1 MTFLFAL
8 EYDNQAEWRW
18 AIAHLHPISVVQVT
32 DMKHLIT
39 LILAVLSALLLSG
52 CGAYEFRGTVLEPP
66 NPAPEIPLVDQ
77 FGNEFRLSNY
87 RDKVVLVFFGF
98 THCPDICPT
107 ALGDLKRVM
116 EKLGNDAAKVQV
128 VFVSVDPE
136 RDTPDL
142 MQRYLAAFNPT
153 FLGLNGDRAVLEQVY
168 KNYGVTVIKRELP
181 NSGLGYTID
190 HSGYIYAIDQAG
202 NWRLLWAHGTPVDDI
217 VSDVQAL
224 LRNPPR
230 G

>member
-1 MTFLFAL
+1 
-8 EYDNQAEWRW
+8 
-18 AIAHLHPISVVQVT
+18 
-32 DMKHLIT
+32 MKHLIT

-87 RDKVVLVFFGF
+87 RDKIVLVFFGF

-168 KNYGVTVIKRELP
+168 KSYGVTVIKRELP

>member
-1 MTFLFAL
+1 
-8 EYDNQAEWRW
+8 
-18 AIAHLHPISVVQVT
+18 
-32 DMKHLIT
+32 MKHLIT
-39 LILAVLSALLLSG
+39 LILAVLSALLLGG
-52 CGAYEFRGTVLEPP
+52 CSAYEFRGTVLEPP
-66 NPAPEIPLVDQ
+66 NPAPEIPLIDQ
-77 FGNEFRLSNY
+77 FGNEFRLSDY
-87 RDKVVLVFFGF
+87 RGKIVLVFFGF

-107 ALGDLKRVM
+107 ALGDLKQVM
-116 EKLGNDAAKVQV
+116 EKLGNDATKVQV

-136 RDTPDL
+136 RDTPAL

-153 FLGLNGDRAVLEQVY
+153 FLGLNGDRTVLEQVY
-168 KNYGVTVIKRELP
+168 KNYGVTAIKRELP

-190 HSGYIYAIDQAG
+190 HSGYIYAIDQVG

>member
-1 MTFLFAL
+1 MITRNINL
-8 EYDNQAEWRW
+8 
-18 AIAHLHPISVVQVT
+18 QVT
-32 DMKHLIT
+32 TMQRWLFGFLTLVAALI
-39 LILAVLSALLLSG
+39 LSG
-52 CGAYEFRGTVLEPP
+52 CGGYEFRGTMLEPP
-66 NPAPEIPLVDQ
+66 NPAPELPLTDQ
-77 FGNEFRLSNY
+77 FGRDFRLSDY
-87 RDKVVLVFFGF
+87 RGKVVLLFFGF

-116 EKLGNDAAKVQV
+116 EKLGNNAEKVQV

-142 MQRYLAAFNPT
+142 MQRYLASFNPT
-153 FLGLNGDRAVLEQVY
+153 FLGLNGDRAILEQAY
-168 KNYGVTVIKRELP
+168 KDYGVTVIRRDLP

-190 HSGYIYAIDQAG
+190 HSGYIYAIDQIG

-230 G
+230 S

>member
-1 MTFLFAL
+1 MITRNINL
-8 EYDNQAEWRW
+8 
-18 AIAHLHPISVVQVT
+18 QVT
-32 DMKHLIT
+32 TMQRWLFGFLT
-39 LILAVLSALLLSG
+39 LVAVLILSG
-52 CGAYEFRGTVLEPP
+52 CGGYEFRGTVLEPP
-66 NPAPEIPLVDQ
+66 NPAPELPLTDQ
-77 FGNEFRLSNY
+77 FGRDFRLSDY
-87 RDKVVLVFFGF
+87 RGKVVLLFFGF

-116 EKLGNDAAKVQV
+116 EKLGNNAEKVQV

-136 RDTPDL
+136 RDTPNL
-142 MQRYLAAFNPT
+142 MQRYLASFNPT
-153 FLGLNGDRAVLEQVY
+153 FLGLNGDRAILEQAY
-168 KNYGVTVIKRELP
+168 KDYGVTVIRRDLP

-190 HSGYIYAIDQAG
+190 HSGYIYAIDQVG

-230 G
+230 S

>member
-1 MTFLFAL
+1 MKRIFL
-8 EYDNQAEWRW
+8 
-18 AIAHLHPISVVQVT
+18 S
-32 DMKHLIT
+32 
-39 LILAVLSALLLSG
+39 ILAILSALLLSS

-66 NPAPEIPLVDQ
+66 NPAPELPLIDQ
-77 FGNEFRLSNY
+77 FGKEFRLSNY
-87 RDKVVLVFFGF
+87 RGKIVLLFFGF
-98 THCPDICPT
+98 THCPDICPI

-116 EKLGNDAAKVQV
+116 EKLGNDAEKVQV
-128 VFVSVDPE
+128 VLVSVDPE

-142 MQRYLAAFNPT
+142 MQRYLAAFHPT
-153 FLGLNGDRAVLEQVY
+153 FLGLNGDRAALEKAY
-168 KNYGVTVIKRELP
+168 KDYGVTAIRRDLP

-230 G
+230 S

>member
-1 MTFLFAL
+1 
-8 EYDNQAEWRW
+8 
-18 AIAHLHPISVVQVT
+18 
-32 DMKHLIT
+32 MKHRLT
-39 LILAVLSALLLSG
+39 LILAILSALLLSG
-52 CGAYEFRGTVLEPP
+52 CGAYEFRGTVLEPS

-87 RDKVVLVFFGF
+87 RDKIVLVFFGF

-116 EKLGNDAAKVQV
+116 EKLGNDATKVQV

-168 KNYGVTVIKRELP
+168 KDYGVTVIKRELP

-190 HSGYIYAIDQAG
+190 HSGYIYAIDQVG

>member
-1 MTFLFAL
+1 
-8 EYDNQAEWRW
+8 
-18 AIAHLHPISVVQVT
+18 
-32 DMKHLIT
+32 MKHRLT
-39 LILAVLSALLLSG
+39 LILAILSALLLSG

-66 NPAPEIPLVDQ
+66 NPAPELPLVDQ
-77 FGNEFRLSNY
+77 FGHEFRLSNY
-87 RDKVVLVFFGF
+87 RDKIVLVFFGF

-153 FLGLNGDRAVLEQVY
+153 FLGLNGDRTVLEQVY
-168 KNYGVTVIKRELP
+168 KDYGVTVIKRELP

-202 NWRLLWAHGTPVDDI
+202 NWRLLWAYGTPVDDI

>member
-1 MTFLFAL
+1 
-8 EYDNQAEWRW
+8 
-18 AIAHLHPISVVQVT
+18 
-32 DMKHLIT
+32 MKHLIT

-87 RDKVVLVFFGF
+87 RDKIVLVFFGF

>member
-1 MTFLFAL
+1 
-8 EYDNQAEWRW
+8 
-18 AIAHLHPISVVQVT
+18 
-32 DMKHLIT
+32 MKHLIT

-52 CGAYEFRGTVLEPP
+52 CGTYEFRGTVLEPP
-66 NPAPEIPLVDQ
+66 NPAPELPLVDQ

-87 RDKVVLVFFGF
+87 RDKIVLVFFGF

-181 NSGLGYTID
+181 DSGLGYTID

>member
-1 MTFLFAL
+1 MKRIFL
-8 EYDNQAEWRW
+8 
-18 AIAHLHPISVVQVT
+18 S
-32 DMKHLIT
+32 
-39 LILAVLSALLLSG
+39 ILSILSALLLSS

-66 NPAPEIPLVDQ
+66 NPAPELPLTDQ

-87 RDKVVLVFFGF
+87 RGKIVLLFFGF
-98 THCPDICPT
+98 THCPDICPA

-116 EKLGNDAAKVQV
+116 EKLGNDAEKVQV
-128 VFVSVDPE
+128 VLVSVDPE

-142 MQRYLAAFNPT
+142 MQRYLAAFHPT
-153 FLGLNGDRAVLEQVY
+153 FLGLNGDRAVLEKAY
-168 KNYGVTVIKRELP
+168 KDYGVTAIRRDLP

-230 G
+230 S

>member
-1 MTFLFAL
+1 
-8 EYDNQAEWRW
+8 
-18 AIAHLHPISVVQVT
+18 
-32 DMKHLIT
+32 MKHLIT
-39 LILAVLSALLLSG
+39 LILVVLSALLLGG

-66 NPAPEIPLVDQ
+66 NPAPEIPLIDQ
-77 FGNEFRLSNY
+77 FGNEFRLSDY
-87 RDKVVLVFFGF
+87 RDKIVLVFFGF

-116 EKLGNDAAKVQV
+116 EKLGNDATKVQV
-128 VFVSVDPE
+128 VLVSVDPE

-142 MQRYLAAFNPT
+142 MQRYLAGFNPT
-153 FLGLNGDRAVLEQVY
+153 FLGLNGDRTVLEQVY

-190 HSGYIYAIDQAG
+190 HSGFIYAIDQVG
-202 NWRLLWAHGTPVDDI
+202 NWRLLWAYGTPVDDI

>member
-1 MTFLFAL
+1 
-8 EYDNQAEWRW
+8 
-18 AIAHLHPISVVQVT
+18 
-32 DMKHLIT
+32 MKHLIT

>member
-1 MTFLFAL
+1 MQRWFLRL
-8 EYDNQAEWRW
+8 L
-18 AIAHLHPISVVQVT
+18 IAF
-32 DMKHLIT
+32 
-39 LILAVLSALLLSG
+39 SALILSG
-52 CGAYEFRGTVLEPP
+52 CGGYEFRGTVLEPP
-66 NPAPEIPLVDQ
+66 NPAPDVPLTDQ
-77 FGNEFRLSNY
+77 FGQPFHLADHRG
-87 RDKVVLVFFGF
+87 KVVLMFFGF

-116 EKLGNDAAKVQV
+116 EKLGRDAEKVQV

-142 MQRYLAAFNPT
+142 MQRYLAAFHPT
-153 FLGLNGDRAVLEQVY
+153 FLGLNGDRAALEQAY
-168 KNYGVTVIKRELP
+168 KNYGVTVIRRDLP

-224 LRNPPR
+224 LRNPPSS
-230 G
+230 

>member
-1 MTFLFAL
+1 
-8 EYDNQAEWRW
+8 
-18 AIAHLHPISVVQVT
+18 
-32 DMKHLIT
+32 MKHRLT
-39 LILAVLSALLLSG
+39 LILAILSALLLSG
-52 CGAYEFRGTVLEPP
+52 CGAYEFRGTVLEPS

-87 RDKVVLVFFGF
+87 RDKIVLVFFGF

-116 EKLGNDAAKVQV
+116 EKLGNDATKVQV

-153 FLGLNGDRAVLEQVY
+153 FLGLNGDRTVLEQVY
-168 KNYGVTVIKRELP
+168 KDYGVTVIKRELP

-190 HSGYIYAIDQAG
+190 HSGYIYAIDQVG